1 MTVIRTALQVITV
14 AAAVTVPVLSGIP
27 AAQAINCRGQ
37 YQISGGREISTP
49 YCEDNYL
56 ATVARGYGSR
66 VSSAEIRNNPSTKR
80 EVCRFIGHDTRVQH
94 ICQGWRDGADGFWR

>member
-1 MTVIRTALQVITV
+1 MSLTRTALHFAAV
-14 AAAVTVPVLSGIP
+14 AAAATLPVLAAIP
-27 AAQAINCRGQ
+27 AAEAINCRGA

-56 ATVARGYGSR
+56 ASVARSYGSR

-94 ICQGWRDGADGFWR
+94 ICQGWRDGADGFLR